1 MSRHSNYMVRSQI
14 RSIDANA
21 SRLRDIVGPETKVD
35 EWAQTYVA
43 TADDRLNAVHDYLTY
58 RQMSGLG
65 GLNTTQVGAI
75 GAGGALLGLILIMAA
90 PSLSTRLN
98 TYTLKKAALAAGIGA
113 LVFGGGAGGYY
124 LYQQSN
130 DPFRS
135 DN

>member
-1 MSRHSNYMVRSQI
+1 
-14 RSIDANA
+14 
-21 SRLRDIVGPETKVD
+21 
-35 EWAQTYVA
+35 
-43 TADDRLNAVHDYLTY
+43 
-58 RQMSGLG
+58 MSGLG
-65 GLNTTQVGAI
+65 ALNVFVGAI
-75 GAGGALLGLILIMAA
+75 AGGVSWSHPHMAA